1 MSVTVTL
8 HSFAKDSNSTAT
20 PTSTGTDYSCNVLT
34 PADITAP
41 VIELSG
47 TNLTSYNYAYIA
59 DFHRYYFIEG
69 ITYDKGLWRLA
80 LKCDVLATYKTEIG
94 AQSLYV
100 LRSASASD
108 GTIADNYYPI
118 KASVSYTEELANP
131 FYHTSPY
138 TNGFYV
144 VNVAGP
150 SVDSLGQPISGTS
163 TLWQMTPSQFRDFIT
178 GLYVN
183 IDGFQAADIFDAINK
198 LLAGSPTKLVS
209 SAMWF
214 PGQVTFTTST
224 AQRVYVGGWDSGV
237 DAKLITDPIY
247 VDSSMWLD
255 INRHP
260 QAATRGSFLNLA
272 PYSVYTLTLPLFG
285 AINLDPAMMM
295 GGTQVHLYVRVD
307 AVSGV
312 ATVEIDT
319 GGTRPMLGYLTAQ
332 LGVAMP
338 LNGQEA
344 GASVAGG
351 IVSTLAGVAGAV
363 VTGGAAAP
371 IIGAASA
378 GIGTAVSAMS
388 GASFS
393 SGSAGSILGPTATWR
408 LNSTHFTIANED
420 NTHNGRP
427 LMDTRTISTLSGFI
441 QVQKG
446 DVPISGTSAEADEIR
461 ALLEGGFYYE

>member
-8 HSFAKDSNSTAT
+8 WSFAKDSNSTAQ
-20 PTSTGTDYSCNVLT
+20 PTATGTDFTCNVLT

-47 TNLTSYNYAYIA
+47 TNLTGYNYAQIA
-59 DFHRYYFIEG
+59 DFHRYYFVEG
-69 ITYDKGLWRLA
+69 ITYDKGLWRLS
-80 LKCDVLATYKTEIG
+80 LKCDVLASYKTDIG
-94 AQSLYV
+94 SQSLYV

-108 GTIADNYYPI
+108 GTIADTYYPI
-118 KASVSYTEELANP
+118 TASVSYTEELANP

-138 TNGFYV
+138 TNGYYV
-144 VNVAGP
+144 VNVSGVAG
-150 SVDSLGQPISGTS
+150 GTGTS
-163 TLWQMTPSQFRDFIT
+163 TLWQMSPSTFRTFIT
-178 GLYVN
+178 NVYTN
-183 IDGFQAADIFDAINK
+183 IDGFQATDIFDAINK
-198 LLAGSPTKLVS
+198 LLAGSPTKLIS

-214 PGQVTFTTST
+214 PGQVSFTKSA
-224 AQRVYVGGWDSGV
+224 AQRVYVGSWDSGV
-237 DAKLITDPIY
+237 DAQLITDPIY
-247 VDSSMWLD
+247 VDSSIWLD

-260 QAATRGSFLNLA
+260 QAATRGAYLNMA

-285 AINLDPAMMM
+285 AINLDPAMMQ
-295 GGTQVHLYVRVD
+295 GATQVHLYIRVD

-319 GGTRPMLGYLTAQ
+319 GGTNPMLGYLTAQ
-332 LGVAMP
+332 MGVAMP
-338 LNGQEA
+338 LNGQES

-408 LNSTHFTIANED
+408 LNSTHFTIADED

-427 LMDTRTISTLSGFI
+427 LMDTRTISSLSGFI
-441 QVQKG
+441 MVQKG
-446 DVPISGTSAEADEIR
+446 DVPITGTAAEADEIR
-461 ALLEGGFYYE
+461 SLLEGGFYYE